1 MTGPATGRPT
11 VFSLCAIVCIYM
23 LGIRCKSRS
32 LPKGLKRSCQF
43 VFFIIQ
49 SKVLRQTLSELF
61 FNKNFKLFHLDIFVK
76 ISLSLKRQPANL
88 HLVTPNSCLRVRSA
102 TLSSL
107 PSWLDT
113 SVALLSSSVLS
124 IVCTH
129 FSTSIIL
136 FWFRVPTD
144 EVVCGASLTEKENY
158 FVLFERKTTLVLT
171 SLLPSSFPP

>member
-1 MTGPATGRPT
+1 MCFLCEREGFYLEKSLLMTGPATGRPT

-49 SKVLRQTLSELF
+49 SKVLRQILSNYSSIKTSNF
-61 FNKNFKLFHLDIFVK
+61 FYLEIFVE
-76 ISLSLKRQPANL
+76 ISLSLKRLPANL

-129 FSTSIIL
+129 FFDLNNFI
-136 FWFRVPTD
+136 FGFECRRVRWIAVRP
-144 EVVCGASLTEKENY
+144 
-158 FVLFERKTTLVLT
+158 
-171 SLLPSSFPP
+171 

>member
-1 MTGPATGRPT
+1 MKPGVLLCEREGFYLEKSLLMTGPATGRPT

-49 SKVLRQTLSELF
+49 SKVLRQILSNYSSIKTSNF
-61 FNKNFKLFHLDIFVK
+61 FYLETFVK
-76 ISLSLKRQPANL
+76 ISLSLKRLSANL

-129 FSTSIIL
+129 FFSTSIIL
-136 FWFRVPTD
+136 F
-144 EVVCGASLTEKENY
+144 
-158 FVLFERKTTLVLT
+158 LV
-171 SLLPSSFPP
+171 SSADG

>member
-61 FNKNFKLFHLDIFVK
+61 FNKKLQTFSLGNLRWNFFIAQRSARKSTLGDSEFVSACPKRHFIFATLLAGYVRR
-76 ISLSLKRQPANL
+76 SLKFISTKYRVHTFFFDLNNF
-88 HLVTPNSCLRVRSA
+88 VFGFECRRVRWFA
-102 TLSSL
+102 VRL
-107 PSWLDT
+107 WQKKK
-113 SVALLSSSVLS
+113 
-124 IVCTH
+124 
-129 FSTSIIL
+129 II
-136 FWFRVPTD
+136 
-144 EVVCGASLTEKENY
+144 
-158 FVLFERKTTLVLT
+158 
-171 SLLPSSFPP
+171 SSFSSEKLLLF

>member
-1 MTGPATGRPT
+1 MCFLCEREGFYLEKSLLMTKPATGRPT

-49 SKVLRQTLSELF
+49 SKVLRQILSNYSSIKTSNF
-61 FNKNFKLFHLDIFVK
+61 FYLETFVK
-76 ISLSLKRQPANL
+76 ISLSLKRLPANL

-129 FSTSIIL
+129 FFSTSIIL
-136 FWFRVPTD
+136 F
-144 EVVCGASLTEKENY
+144 
-158 FVLFERKTTLVLT
+158 LV
-171 SLLPSSFPP
+171 SSADG

>member
-1 MTGPATGRPT
+1 MEEWVNGPNGTDSCVLLGLSLWNQVCFLCEREGFYLEKSLLMTGPATGRPT

-88 HLVTPNSCLRVRSA
+88 HLVTPFSCLRVRSA

-129 FSTSIIL
+129 F
-136 FWFRVPTD
+136 FRPQ
-144 EVVCGASLTEKENY
+144 
-158 FVLFERKTTLVLT
+158 
-171 SLLPSSFPP
+171 